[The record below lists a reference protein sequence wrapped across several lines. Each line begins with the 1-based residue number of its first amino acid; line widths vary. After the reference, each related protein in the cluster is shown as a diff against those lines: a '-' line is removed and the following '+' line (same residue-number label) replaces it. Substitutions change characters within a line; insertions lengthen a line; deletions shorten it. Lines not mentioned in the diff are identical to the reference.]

1 MEINRNQYF
10 LIGLVLLLLGLQ
22 FRMIDSVLL
31 TPECTKLLA
40 ERTGH
45 PVAAAENAMAPLL
58 GAETKLQPKTLQPPD
73 WVGYSLLSLG
83 AVLVLHSF
91 AMARPE

>member
-10 LIGLVLLLLGLQ
+10 LIGLVVLLLGLQ
-22 FRMIDSVLL
+22 FRLTDSVLL
-31 TPECTKLLA
+31 TPQCTKFLA

-45 PVAAAENAMAPLL
+45 PVAAAGNAMENLL
-58 GAETKLQPKTLQPPD
+58 GTESELPPKTIRPPD

-83 AVLVLHSF
+83 AVLILHSL
-91 AMARPE
+91 AKGRPD